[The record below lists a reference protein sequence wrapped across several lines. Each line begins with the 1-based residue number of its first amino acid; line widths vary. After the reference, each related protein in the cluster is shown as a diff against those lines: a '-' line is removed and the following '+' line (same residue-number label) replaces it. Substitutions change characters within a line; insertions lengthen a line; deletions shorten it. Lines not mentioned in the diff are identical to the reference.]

1 MHYFWV
7 LKKFG
12 SEWGSI
18 NIFCRNFF
26 VSQCRKFLYGNPL
39 PLHCFPVAKKF
50 GYEWGEEYQDFP
62 SKKLCLTVPKIS
74 VKESF
79 TVALLLD
86 IEKICIR
93 VGEYQYFLSKFFRL
107 TVPKIFV
114 RESVTVAL
122 FSGSEKVWI

>member
-7 LKKFG
+7 LKKFA

-39 PLHCFPVAKKF
+39 PLHYFLVAKKF

-62 SKKLCLTVPKIS
+62 SKMLCLTVPKIS
-74 VKESF
+74 VGESF
-79 TVALLLD
+79 TA
-86 IEKICIR
+86 
-93 VGEYQYFLSKFFRL
+93 
-107 TVPKIFV
+107 
-114 RESVTVAL
+114 AL
-122 FSGSEKVWI
+122 FPGCEKVWIGWGGGVSRFSVQKFMSHSAEIFHRGVLYCFFNFGY